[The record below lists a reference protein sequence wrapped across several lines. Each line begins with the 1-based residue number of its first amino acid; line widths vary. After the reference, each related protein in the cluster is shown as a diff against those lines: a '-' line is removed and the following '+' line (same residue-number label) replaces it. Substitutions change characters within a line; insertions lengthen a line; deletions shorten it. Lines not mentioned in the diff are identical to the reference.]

1 MDSRPEILGDFARRS
16 RRGGLAITNHRGEL
30 RRAALTKRKIQM
42 LPEDILKDD
51 VEALR
56 EEQDA
61 LYEKYLAEDQ
71 AIRQEI
77 YTRLAEAK
85 AAGFNAETW

>member
-1 MDSRPEILGDFARRS
+1 
-16 RRGGLAITNHRGEL
+16 
-30 RRAALTKRKIQM
+30 M

-51 VEALR
+51 VEVLR

-61 LYEKYLAEDQ
+61 LYEQYLADNA
-71 AIRQEI
+71 AIQTEI
-77 YTRLAEAK
+77 NIRIEAGK